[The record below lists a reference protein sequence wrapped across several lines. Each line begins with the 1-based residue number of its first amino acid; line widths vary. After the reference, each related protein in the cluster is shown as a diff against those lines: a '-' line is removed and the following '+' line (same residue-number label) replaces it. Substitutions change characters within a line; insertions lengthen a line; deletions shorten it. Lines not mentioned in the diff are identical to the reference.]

1 MITVARQTRIRG
13 SVLVL
18 AAIAVFLFV
27 PRIAQDQ
34 GYHSF
39 ADSRSIFG
47 IPNFWNVVS
56 HLAFAVVG
64 IAGLQESKS
73 AVGRVLFGG
82 VLLTFFGSAY
92 YYLAPGDERLVWD
105 RLPMTLVFMAFLC
118 WLLDDER
125 LLWLLVAVGI
135 ASIVWWCITGDLRL
149 YGVVQF
155 VPLLVLIPAL
165 FTAPHREALWA
176 AAVFYV
182 LAKLAEHFDS
192 QIFALLPLS
201 GHTLK
206 HFLAAASAYSI
217 LRWRRADASLESTR
231 FEGRKV

>member
-56 HLAFAVVG
+56 NLAFAVVG
-64 IAGLQESKS
+64 IAGLRQSRS

-92 YYLAPGDERLVWD
+92 YHLALGDARLVWD

-135 ASIVWWCITGDLRL
+135 ASILWWRVTGDLRF

-165 FTAPHREALWA
+165 FTAPHREELWA
-176 AAVFYV
+176 SAVFYV
-182 LAKLAEHFDS
+182 LCTG
-192 QIFALLPLS
+192 QI
-201 GHTLK
+201 G
-206 HFLAAASAYSI
+206 
-217 LRWRRADASLESTR
+217 
-231 FEGRKV
+231 